1 MLSIQAVRGLPRLR
15 APGIVP
21 RIISFSR
28 QLPGSGQQETAATR
42 PNAHLSLC
50 PVLLATSADESVA
63 AAVAPAVGQHCAG
76 NLPTVLA
83 TTDAQPSYVYRYT
96 QMSPSKQYQIKP
108 GFLLLLLSK
117 SVFTFSFSVLHFSC
131 WFRAVD

>member
-21 RIISFSR
+21 CIISFSR
-28 QLPGSGQQETAATR
+28 QLPGSGQQETAATW

-50 PVLLATSADESVA
+50 SVLLARSADESVA

-76 NLPTVLA
+76 NAPTVLA
-83 TTDAQPSYVYRYT
+83 TADAQLCVPLHADVT
-96 QMSPSKQYQIKP
+96 KQTISNQTRLFTVTSEQIR
-108 GFLLLLLSK
+108 FY
-117 SVFTFSFSVLHFSC
+117 F
-131 WFRAVD
+131 